1 MSNGE
6 NWTCTMAATTST
18 RPSRAYSLVCRYSVC
33 VYRYRYSLLLLR
45 LSWLGLTDGT
55 KEGRKECWRCLTGF
69 TTYVPEEE
77 KKRKEKKRN
86 ERRLNGMK
94 RKGRER
100 EREKVGEENE
110 PFFQNVD
117 YSMHTQELGR
127 SLAKHSWLASLRG
140 PAKVTS
146 YSFPVS
152 YLASQYLGILQIS
165 SQSHSFLREKNSI
178 KR

>member
-1 MSNGE
+1 MLE
-6 NWTCTMAATTST
+6 VLDWLHYVRT
-18 RPSRAYSLVCRYSVC
+18 R
-33 VYRYRYSLLLLR
+33 
-45 LSWLGLTDGT
+45 
-55 KEGRKECWRCLTGF
+55 GRK
-69 TTYVPEEE
+69 E
-77 KKRKEKKRN
+77 KKRKETKREKVKRN
-86 ERRLNGMK
+86 EEK
-94 RKGRER
+94 RER